1 MHAARCFVYKFSE
14 SETDSSTLM
23 IIKQNFFNHL
33 VTNSLK
39 IVYFCKKSKIFVV
52 KLARDY
58 FAMLS
63 FYYTTSIKKAG
74 LLLVLENNNFDYYCC
89 WPTHSNDR
97 DGDKTNLIASS
108 KQSIKLGF
116 VLASGVNTLVAVLNL
131 SGLLEGDA
139 E

>member
-1 MHAARCFVYKFSE
+1 
-14 SETDSSTLM
+14 
-23 IIKQNFFNHL
+23 
-33 VTNSLK
+33 
-39 IVYFCKKSKIFVV
+39 
-52 KLARDY
+52 
-58 FAMLS
+58 MLS

-108 KQSIKLGF
+108 EQSIKLGF

>member
-33 VTNSLK
+33 VTNCLK

-74 LLLVLENNNFDYYCC
+74 LLLVLENNIIEIR
-89 WPTHSNDR
+89 T
-97 DGDKTNLIASS
+97 L
-108 KQSIKLGF
+108 LLL
-116 VLASGVNTLVAVLNL
+116 LAYSF
-131 SGLLEGDA
+131 EWQRRR
-139 E
+139 